1 MYIIYNFITYY
12 FIDMKVQAVKKHPR
26 AQLMIDNEKRLIY
39 NRITET
45 EYVSVAQLD
54 RATAS

>member
-1 MYIIYNFITYY
+1 
-12 FIDMKVQAVKKHPR
+12 MKVQAVKKHPR

>member
-12 FIDMKVQAVKKHPR
+12 FIDMKVQEIKKHPR
-26 AQLMIDNEKRLIY
+26 SQLMIDNEKRLIY